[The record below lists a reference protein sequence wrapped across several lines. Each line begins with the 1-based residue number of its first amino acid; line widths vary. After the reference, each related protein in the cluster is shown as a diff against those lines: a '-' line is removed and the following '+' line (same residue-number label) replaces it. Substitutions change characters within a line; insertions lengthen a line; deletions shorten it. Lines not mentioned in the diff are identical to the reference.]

1 MKKVLMLIG
10 ISGFLASCV
19 PHRVFEETE
28 NKLKTCQS
36 DLDNCKKTQQECE
49 KQLSEIKEKMS
60 VMEKENNTLKID
72 STLRGSSYRELNM
85 KYQKLSV
92 LNDQLIAK
100 LEKLQ
105 AGLEKDNALLSGDL
119 QKTKED
125 LIRKE
130 AELKLLEQQLLKQ
143 KSDLDKLNDELT
155 KREARIKE
163 LENILKQKDEAVNQL
178 KKKLQDALFAFEN
191 KGLTINIKNGKVYV
205 SMEENLL
212 FDIGKTNVSPKG
224 VEALKSLA
232 KVLEQNPDINIM
244 VEGHTDDIPMKGS
257 GEIKDNWDLSV
268 MRATAVTKIIL
279 SNGNIDP
286 KRITA
291 AGRGEFLPLDPSKTP
306 EARKKNRRT
315 EIILTPKLDELF
327 KILDNN

>member
-1 MKKVLMLIG
+1 MLI
-10 ISGFLASCV
+10 ISMSLLVTYCV

-28 NKLKTCQS
+28 NKFKTCQT
-36 DLDNCKKTQQECE
+36 DLDNCKKAQQDCE
-49 KQLSEIKEKMS
+49 KQLASIKEQTRTI
-60 VMEKENNTLKID
+60 EKENNTLKLD

-85 KYQKLSV
+85 KYQKLSA

-105 AGLEKDNALLSGDL
+105 TGLEKDNALLSSDL

-130 AELKLLEQQLLKQ
+130 AELKLLEQQLLQQ
-143 KSDLDKLNDELT
+143 KADLSKLSDELNQ
-155 KREARIKE
+155 REARIKE
-163 LENILKQKDEAVNQL
+163 LENILKQKDETTNQL
-178 KKKLQDALFAFEN
+178 KKKLQDALFTFEN
-191 KGLTINIKNGKVYV
+191 KGLSIHIKNGKVYV

-212 FDIGKTNVSPKG
+212 FDVGKTNVSPKG
-224 VEALKSLA
+224 IEALKSLA

-268 MRATAVTKIIL
+268 MRATSVTKIIL
-279 SNGNIDP
+279 TNGKIDP
-286 KRITA
+286 KRIIA

-327 KILDNN
+327 KVLETN

>member
-1 MKKVLMLIG
+1 MKKLILS
-10 ISGFLASCV
+10 ISVAYLITSCV

-28 NKLKTCQS
+28 NKLKTCQT
-36 DLDNCKKTQQECE
+36 DLENCKKLQQDCE
-49 KQLSEIKEKMS
+49 KQLSSVKEQMTTL
-60 VMEKENNTLKID
+60 EKENNTLKLD

-85 KYQKLSV
+85 KYQKLSA

-105 AGLEKDNALLSGDL
+105 AGMEKDNAILSSDL

-130 AELKLLEQQLLKQ
+130 AELKLLEQQLLQQ
-143 KSDLDKLNDELT
+143 KNDLAKLSDELA

-163 LENILKQKDEAVNQL
+163 LEAILKQKEEATNLL

-191 KGLTINIKNGKVYV
+191 KGLSINIKNGKVYV
-205 SMEENLL
+205 SMEESLL
-212 FDIGKTNVSPKG
+212 FDIGKTNVNAKG
-224 VEALKSLA
+224 IEALKTLA

-268 MRATAVTKIIL
+268 IRATSVTKIIL
-279 SNGNIDP
+279 ANGNIDP

-291 AGRGEFLPLDPSKTP
+291 AGRSEYLPLNPSKTP
-306 EARKKNRRT
+306 ETRKKNRRT

-327 KILDNN
+327 KVLETN

>member
-1 MKKVLMLIG
+1 MRKIILYLAFSG
-10 ISGFLASCV
+10 IIISCV

-28 NKLKTCQS
+28 NKLKTCQT
-36 DLDNCKKTQQECE
+36 DLENCKKIQQDCE
-49 KQLSEIKEKMS
+49 KQLNSIKEQLTTL
-60 VMEKENNTLKID
+60 EKENNTLKLD

-85 KYQKLSV
+85 KYQKLSA

-105 AGLEKDNALLSGDL
+105 AGMEKDNALLSSDL
-119 QKTKED
+119 QKTKEE

-130 AELKLLEQQLLKQ
+130 AELKLLEQQLLQQ
-143 KSDLDKLNDELT
+143 KSDLAKLSDELN
-155 KREARIKE
+155 KREERIKE
-163 LENILKQKDEAVNQL
+163 LEKILKQKEDATNQL

-205 SMEENLL
+205 SMEDNLL

-244 VEGHTDDIPMKGS
+244 VEGHTDDIPMKGT

-268 MRATAVTKIIL
+268 MRATSVTKIIL
-279 SNGNIDP
+279 TNGNINP

-291 AGRGEFLPLDPSKTP
+291 AGRGEFLPLDHSKTP

-327 KILDNN
+327 KVLETN

>member
-1 MKKVLMLIG
+1 M
-10 ISGFLASCV
+10 

-28 NKLKTCQS
+28 NKLKTCQT
-36 DLDNCKKTQQECE
+36 DLENCKKLQQDCE
-49 KQLSEIKEKMS
+49 KQLASVKEQMTTL
-60 VMEKENNTLKID
+60 EKENNTLKLD

-85 KYQKLSV
+85 KYQKLSA

-105 AGLEKDNALLSGDL
+105 AGMEKDNALLSSDL

-130 AELKLLEQQLLKQ
+130 AELKLLEQQLLQQ
-143 KSDLDKLNDELT
+143 KNDLAKLSDELA

-163 LENILKQKDEAVNQL
+163 LEAILKQKEEATNLL

-191 KGLTINIKNGKVYV
+191 KGLSINIKNGKVYV
-205 SMEENLL
+205 SMEESLL
-212 FDIGKTNVSPKG
+212 FDIGKTNVNAKG
-224 VEALKSLA
+224 IEALKTLA

-257 GEIKDNWDLSV
+257 GDIKDNWDLSV
-268 MRATAVTKIIL
+268 IRATSVTKIIL
-279 SNGNIDP
+279 ANGNIDP

-291 AGRGEFLPLDPSKTP
+291 AGRSEYLPLDPSKTP

-327 KILDNN
+327 KVLETN